1 MSELDPARRRL
12 AQAYG
17 IACDYYDWQGRP
29 TVIDTATVTAV
40 LAALGVDAR
49 TPQAAEQALV
59 EVELTPWRRPLPP
72 CLVARQGAQLATT
85 VHAPGGVRP
94 AGELVLED
102 GTTQALPL
110 TGPVEERTLP
120 DGSRVGRF
128 RLELPEDLP
137 LGYHRLR
144 LTTGD
149 PAGQSG
155 DRVDEASVIITPS
168 WLGMPTAAGNQ
179 RVWGLAAQLYSVRS
193 RQSWGVGDLGDLAT
207 LCRWSGGEHDA
218 GYILINP
225 LHAAEPLAPMEPS
238 PYLPTTRR
246 FVNPL
251 YIRVEDVAEYAEL
264 SAEDAARVAELR
276 TSVQERAESWQRID
290 RDTSWA
296 AKRAA
301 LQLIFGRPR
310 SAERATAFADYRG
323 REGAGLTAFATW
335 NALAREHGADW
346 SHWPESLQQP
356 SSAAVAEFARLH
368 SEEIEF
374 ECWLQW
380 VIDDQLAAAQDA
392 ARAAGMPLG
401 VMKDLAVGVHPRGA
415 ETWALHDVY
424 ARGVGVGAP
433 PDAYNQNGQ
442 NWTQPPWR
450 PDQLAETGYAPFREL
465 VATVLRNAGG
475 VRVDHVVGLF
485 RLWWIPEGMPPTA
498 GTYVYY
504 DHDAMVG
511 ILALEAHRAGAVVVG
526 EDLGTVE
533 PSAREYLKS
542 RGILGTSI
550 LWFEGDWEG
559 DGSPLAAERW
569 REYCLASVTTHD
581 LPPTAAYLTGDH
593 VRLRDRLG
601 LLTRPVAEELQV
613 AAEERS
619 AWLDRLRTDGLLAQQ
634 PNSDPGVEQQ
644 DELIA
649 LHRFLT
655 RTPARLLGVALT
667 DAVGDLRTQNQPG
680 TVNEYPNW
688 RVPLS
693 GPDGE
698 PILLE
703 DAMASEHAA
712 ALMGAVQ
719 PK

>member
-17 IACDYYDWQGRP
+17 IACDYDDWQGRH
-29 TVIDTATVTAV
+29 TVIDTATITAV

-49 TPQAAEQALV
+49 TTQAAEQALA
-59 EVELTPWRRPLPP
+59 EFELAPWRRPLPP
-72 CLVARQGAQLATT
+72 CLVAQQGARLATT
-85 VHAPGGVRP
+85 AHAPGGVRP
-94 AGELVLED
+94 AAELILED

-110 TGPVEERTLP
+110 AEPAEERILP
-120 DGSRVGRF
+120 DGARVERF
-128 RLELPEDLP
+128 WLELPADLP

-149 PAGQSG
+149 PGGQSD

-168 WLGMPTAAGNQ
+168 WLGIPAAAGDR

-193 RQSWGVGDLGDLAT
+193 KQSWGVGDLGDLAT

-251 YIRVEDVAEYAEL
+251 YIRVEDVAEYADL

-276 TSVQERAESWQRID
+276 TSVQERAESWERID

-301 LQLIFGRPR
+301 LQLIFGCPR
-310 SAERATAFADYRG
+310 SAERTSAFAGYRA
-323 REGAGLTAFATW
+323 REGDGLTAFATW

-346 SHWPESLQQP
+346 SHWPEALQQP
-356 SSAAVAEFARLH
+356 SSASVAEFARRH
-368 SEEIEF
+368 AEEIEF

-559 DGSPLAAERW
+559 DGSPLAANRW

-601 LLTRPVAEELQV
+601 LLTRPVEVELQV

-619 AWLDRLRTDGLLAQQ
+619 AWLERLRADGLLARQ
-634 PNSDPGVEQQ
+634 PNPDPRVEQQ

-693 GPDGE
+693 GPEGE

-703 DAMASEHAA
+703 EAMASEHAA